1 MSIKKKIKYIVLILL
16 AIAIGVAVYFYYLFN
31 KSNKLAESIPADPEV
46 LIYINT
52 RVAINQ
58 FLKQKTDTSFQKKAW
73 KNSIYFKHINDPKE
87 LGIDAFSDAAFVVH
101 GAYQY
106 VLLPLSSADDF
117 ENCINNSVKGL
128 YGSISDKGHYHQV
141 SSISGGFEVV
151 WNDKLAAIV
160 KKDKKIKTDRY
171 NVVLEVAQK
180 NSFAQSKSYQLC
192 KSDNSLIWFYSSK
205 NHLQDLPEIPMKG
218 TIEYNNGIDIQM
230 TALQSSKIQNPEIK
244 QYLNIKGNVLY
255 SAGEGNYKFDNELMK
270 FLNLNLNSKAKDV
283 FTKDLKAE
291 KKLLF
296 FDGKKGIER
305 RFITYEY
312 DDNFNKKI
320 IENKIIDSVMS
331 CAFVYSYKNSK
342 HCVSNFDFNDSLIL
356 DKIPKNVKV
365 YCSFDQ
371 ELLNSLL
378 PLKLKYKVRAL
389 RIVQSGIDLWSI
401 RIEPGD
407 LKTLLF

>member
-1 MSIKKKIKYIVLILL
+1 
-16 AIAIGVAVYFYYLFN
+16 VYL
-31 KSNKLAESIPADPEV
+31 
-46 LIYINT
+46 NT
-52 RVAINQ
+52 RVAIDQ
-58 FLKQKTDTSFQKKAW
+58 FLKQKTDTSFRKKPW

-87 LGIDAFSDAAFVVH
+87 LGIDAFSDLAFVVH
-101 GAYQY
+101 GHYQY
-106 VLLPLSSADDF
+106 VLLPLSSAEDF
-117 ENCINNSVKGL
+117 ENSLKNSVKGL

-151 WNDKLAAIV
+151 WNDRLAAIV
-160 KKDKKIKTDRY
+160 KKDKNIKADRY
-171 NVVLEVAQK
+171 NVVLEVAK
-180 NSFAQSKSYQLC
+180 NNSFAQSRAYQFC
-192 KSDNSLIWFYSSK
+192 KSDKSLVWFYSSK
-205 NHLQDLPEIPMKG
+205 NHLQDLTETPMKG
-218 TIEYNNGIDIQM
+218 TIEYNKGIDIQM
-230 TALQSSKIQNPEIK
+230 TTLQSSGIQNPEIK

-255 SAGEGNYKFDNELMK
+255 SAGEGNYKIDKELMK
-270 FLNLNLNSKAKDV
+270 FLNINLNSKAKDV
-283 FTKDLKAE
+283 FTKDLKNE

-320 IENKIIDSVMS
+320 IENKIIDSVKS

-356 DKIPKNVKV
+356 DQIPQNVKV

-371 ELLNSLL
+371 DLLNSLL

-389 RIVQSGIDLWSI
+389 RIVQSGVDLWSI

-407 LKTLLF
+407 LKTLVF